1 MSTKHFY
8 SDPLVYYEEIE
19 EEEQE
24 VCPSGYIK
32 RQGKPA
38 RRERDCSYDC
48 ETGEHCNEQE
58 SKAFWKGQK
67 WKPHSR

>member
-38 RRERDCSYDC
+38 RRERDCSV
-48 ETGEHCNEQE
+48 
-58 SKAFWKGQK
+58 S
-67 WKPHSR
+67 